1 MIITALLMD
10 LKMAVQPAGGL
21 NGMVRS
27 IIVQR
32 QQMHARSICL
42 NLLALQL

>member
-10 LKMAVQPAGGL
+10 FKMAVQPAGGL

-32 QQMHARSICL
+32 QQMHARSIRL